1 MGKLKFGSN
10 YGVPNGTMEGP
21 RTLMDRNY
29 GGKHSRKESGNIT
42 GIVLETNMTGT
53 RDQGC
58 TKVITTRVD
67 KAVTRSPEELEQLK
81 DQAQATDSPKE
92 RPRAWTRVKTMLNWS
107 LGLVLAT
114 ICFTGT
120 MDVTTIS
127 LDEGCQEILQT
138 KIIEQQH
145 TERPLIRYRGD

>member
-10 YGVPNGTMEGP
+10 YGVPNGTIEGP

-29 GGKHSRKESGNIT
+29 GGKHSRKASGNIT

-67 KAVTRSPEELEQLK
+67 
-81 DQAQATDSPKE
+81 
-92 RPRAWTRVKTMLNWS
+92 
-107 LGLVLAT
+107 
-114 ICFTGT
+114 
-120 MDVTTIS
+120 
-127 LDEGCQEILQT
+127 
-138 KIIEQQH
+138 
-145 TERPLIRYRGD
+145 

>member
-1 MGKLKFGSN
+1 
-10 YGVPNGTMEGP
+10 
-21 RTLMDRNY
+21 MDRNY

-67 KAVTRSPEELEQLK
+67 KAVARSPEELEQLK
-81 DQAQATDSPKE
+81 DQARETDSPKE
-92 RPRAWTRVKTMLNWS
+92 HPRAWTRVKTMLNWS
-107 LGLVLAT
+107 LGLVLAI

-138 KIIEQQH
+138 KSIE
-145 TERPLIRYRGD
+145 

>member
-42 GIVLETNMTGT
+42 GIVLETNMIGT

-67 KAVTRSPEELEQLK
+67 KAVTKRPEELEQLK
-81 DQAQATDSPKE
+81 D
-92 RPRAWTRVKTMLNWS
+92 
-107 LGLVLAT
+107 
-114 ICFTGT
+114 
-120 MDVTTIS
+120 
-127 LDEGCQEILQT
+127 
-138 KIIEQQH
+138 
-145 TERPLIRYRGD
+145 